1 MEKKIKEYIVKVPIY
16 TSENKTNVDTLFGST
31 YDNMIKEAKEL
42 IEKYN
47 SDASWHVTSDRRAKT
62 SVTGVN
68 RIDFIDCNI
77 GRDACLL
84 LQATAY
90 KTKLIDGYLESE
102 DSDVIVFK
110 ENDKLCS
117 NTHFILLYPNIF
129 KDLAYWR
136 VFVYEDPTKTND
148 EVARVARLIMKDILK
163 TPIRNIK
170 EDKLLA
176 DLTSQGIING
186 MEISFMSLDDND
198 DETPPY
204 LRNYLVKANIKQ
216 EKKIKLENIPSEECI
231 KVYENVEFP
240 NDYKKKQ
247 IKYLLNNKRVL
258 TVTKELNENLKDA
271 FEDSFNYSFAITE
284 SELKNA
290 TIFTPE
296 FILEHMTAVVNNFMS
311 VNSDN

>member
-129 KDLAYWR
+129 KTRW
-136 VFVYEDPTKTND
+136 
-148 EVARVARLIMKDILK
+148 
-163 TPIRNIK
+163 
-170 EDKLLA
+170 
-176 DLTSQGIING
+176 
-186 MEISFMSLDDND
+186 
-198 DETPPY
+198 
-204 LRNYLVKANIKQ
+204 
-216 EKKIKLENIPSEECI
+216 
-231 KVYENVEFP
+231 
-240 NDYKKKQ
+240 
-247 IKYLLNNKRVL
+247 LN
-258 TVTKELNENLKDA
+258 
-271 FEDSFNYSFAITE
+271 
-284 SELKNA
+284 
-290 TIFTPE
+290 
-296 FILEHMTAVVNNFMS
+296 
-311 VNSDN
+311 